1 MLFFFRPQ
9 TPGMFYTGVLHPFL
23 CKNIL
28 YAYIYIYIQHILYAY
43 IYTYIIHVSLCDTM
57 DLQGFF
63 ELVCVPLMFVYL
75 SICAI
80 DQLLG
85 VPQNKLQSLRLNFND
100 KLT

>member
-1 MLFFFRPQ
+1 MKKCFFFLRPQ

-23 CKNIL
+23 RKNIL
-28 YAYIYIYIQHILYAY
+28 YAYMSLYNIYYMHIYIYN
-43 IYTYIIHVSLCDTM
+43 VSVCDTM